1 MTQPT
6 DSSAKAVLRLQVRN
20 LRRAFVREHP
30 EADWQAGDMAERM
43 LKGLFPRGRAPG
55 TVAIYRAS
63 GSEIDPRP
71 LGEALRSLGWRLA
84 LPASEEPDAPVVFRG
99 WRPGDRLAPDA
110 MGIAAPL
117 AAAAEVQPDVVVAPL
132 IAFDRKGGRLGQG
145 GGYYDRTLQALR
157 KSAKAPAFVGLAFS
171 IQEVDHVPLEPH
183 DQRLDAIL
191 TEKAFIPVRK
201 DF

>member
-1 MTQPT
+1 MTQPI

-30 EADWQAGDMAERM
+30 EADWQAGAMADRM
-43 LKGLFPRGRAPG
+43 LKGLFPRGHTAG

-71 LGEALRSLGWRLA
+71 LGEELRQLGWRLA
-84 LPASEEPDAPVVFRG
+84 LPASDEPDSPVVFRG

-117 AAAAEVQPDVVVAPL
+117 AAAAEVHPDVVVAPL
-132 IAFDRKGGRLGQG
+132 IAFDRSGGRLGQG
-145 GGYYDRTLQALR
+145 GGYYDRTLEALR
-157 KSAKAPAFVGLAFS
+157 NGANPPAFVGLAFS

-191 TEKAFIPVRK
+191 TEKEFIPVRK
-201 DF
+201 DL

>member
-1 MTQPT
+1 MTQPI

-43 LKGLFPRGRAPG
+43 LKGLFPRGHSPG
-55 TVAIYRAS
+55 IVAVYRAF

-71 LGEALRSLGWRLA
+71 LGEELRRLGWRLA
-84 LPASEEPDAPVVFRG
+84 LPASEEAHTPVVFRS
-99 WRPGDRLAPDA
+99 WQAGDRLAPDA

-117 AAAAEVQPDVVVAPL
+117 ASAAEVQPDVVVAPL
-132 IAFDRKGGRLGQG
+132 IAFDRRGGRLGQG
-145 GGYYDRTLQALR
+145 GGYYDRTIQALR
-157 KSAKAPAFVGLAFS
+157 KASPAPAFVGLAFS
-171 IQEVDHVPLEPH
+171 IQEVAHVPVESH
-183 DQRLDAIL
+183 DQRMDAIL
-191 TEKAFIPVRK
+191 TEKEFIPVRK

>member
-1 MTQPT
+1 MTEPL
-6 DSSAKAVLRLQVRN
+6 DSTAKAVLRLQVRN

-43 LKGLFPRGRAPG
+43 LRGLFPKGRSPG
-55 TVAIYRAS
+55 NVAIYRAS

-71 LGEALRSLGWRLA
+71 LGEELRRLGWRLA
-84 LPASEEPDAPVVFRG
+84 LPASDEADAPVVFRG
-99 WRPGDRLAPDA
+99 WRPGDRLVPDA

-117 AAAAEVQPDVVVAPL
+117 AAAAEVRPDVIVAPL
-132 IAFDRKGGRLGQG
+132 IAFDRRGGRLGQG

-157 KSAKAPAFVGLAFS
+157 NGASAPAFVGLAFS

-191 TEKAFIPVRK
+191 TEKEFIPVRK